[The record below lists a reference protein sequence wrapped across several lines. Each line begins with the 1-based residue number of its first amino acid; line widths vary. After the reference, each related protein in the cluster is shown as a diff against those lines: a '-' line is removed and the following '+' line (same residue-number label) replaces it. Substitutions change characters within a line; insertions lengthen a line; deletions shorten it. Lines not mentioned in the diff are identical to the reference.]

1 MHQWN
6 IFPEFNQAS
15 QQAADYLAQKIEHYI
30 NKNGV
35 CHVILPGG
43 NTPVASLRLLA
54 EKPLDWEKV
63 HWYLG
68 DERCLPQ
75 GDSERNDLMLQ
86 NTLWSKMEKTH
97 IHRIAAELG
106 AEQAAAQY
114 RNEIKDI
121 NKFDIAYLGIGEDG
135 HTASLFPQHEALQD
149 KRSVIP
155 VYHSPKPPSDRVSL
169 SLTTLANTKTKVVLV
184 SGQSKAPVIDQIKAG
199 KALPINS
206 IGDIDWFIDELA
218 FSLK

>member
-1 MHQWN
+1 MHHWN
-6 IFPEFNQAS
+6 IYPEFNEAS

-30 NKNGV
+30 KNNGV

-43 NTPVASLRLLA
+43 NTPVASLGMLA
-54 EKPLDWEKV
+54 EKPLAWDKV

-75 GDSERNDLMLQ
+75 GDAERNDFMLE
-86 NTLWSKMEKTH
+86 NTLWSKMERTH

-106 AEQAAAQY
+106 TEEAAAQY

-121 NKFDIAYLGIGEDG
+121 DAFDIAYLGMGEDG
-135 HTASLFPQHEALQD
+135 HTASLFPQHEALEDQ
-149 KRSVIP
+149 RPVIP

-169 SLTTLANTKTKVVLV
+169 SIDTLAKTKTKIVLV
-184 SGQSKAPVIDQIKAG
+184 SGKSKAPVIRQIKEGA
-199 KALPINS
+199 ALPINS
-206 IGDIDWFIDELA
+206 IGDIDWFIDEA
-218 FSLK
+218 AISLK

>member
-15 QQAADYLAQKIEHYI
+15 EQVAEFLAQKIEHYL
-30 NKNGV
+30 NNNGV

-43 NTPVASLRLLA
+43 NTPVASLRMLA
-54 EKPLDWEKV
+54 EKPLAWEKV

-75 GDSERNDLMLQ
+75 GDSERNDLMLE

-106 AEQAAAQY
+106 AEEAAAQY

-121 NKFDIAYLGIGEDG
+121 EEFDIAYLGMGEDG
-135 HTASLFPQHEALQD
+135 HTASLFPDHEALQD
-149 KRSVIP
+149 NRPVIP

-169 SLTTLANTKTKVVLV
+169 SLATLANTKTKVVLV
-184 SGQSKAPVIDQIKAG
+184 SGQSKAAVIHQIKAG
-199 KALPINS
+199 EALPINS
-206 IGDIDWFIDELA
+206 IGDIDWFIDEA
-218 FSLK
+218 AISLK